1 MLKLS
6 SINLLLRIITLG
18 SKFLL
23 IMGMTRLLAPAEV
36 GVYGVLSTTIG
47 LSIYIVGMDFYVF
60 NTREILSSK
69 SENKEFFIRDQF
81 LFHIFSYVIFLPI
94 LIILFILNIIPVKYA
109 FIFYVLL
116 VLEHLSQ
123 EFNRVFITL
132 SKPIVANVTLFF
144 RSGAWAYAAMI
155 LFFIS
160 DETHNLWTVLIGWV
174 SGVLFSVLLSIYYL
188 KDLNW
193 HIVKS
198 KKIDWKWVK
207 RGVVV
212 SFPLFVGNIA
222 LKLAEYLDRYFITFY
237 KGKALVGAYTFYGSL
252 SNLLVIFAQTG
263 VIMIL
268 GPKVIRNFQSGDYK
282 TYKIQMKKMT
292 SGVIISTIFISLALA
307 IGIIPITKLIGK
319 PIYAENLSAYWTLI
333 GAYAFSVLALLPHQT
348 LYVRFKDKAIIVS
361 SLISLGVSLLLNILL
376 VPKFGLIGGATSTF
390 GAFFMLF
397 ILKLIFAIKYKNARE
412 PIEKN

>member
-1 MLKLS
+1 MS
-6 SINLLLRIITLG
+6 
-18 SKFLL
+18 
-23 IMGMTRLLAPAEV
+23 MTRLLAPAEV
-36 GVYGVLSTTIG
+36 GIYGVLSTTIG

-69 SENKEFFIRDQF
+69 SKDKELFIRDQF

-160 DETHNLWTVLIGWV
+160 DDTHNLWTVLIGWV

-193 HIVKS
+193 YIVKS
-198 KKIDWKWVK
+198 KKVNWKWVK

-282 TYKIQMKKMT
+282 IYKIQMKKMT

-319 PIYAENLSAYWTLI
+319 PIYANHLSAYWTLI

-390 GAFFMLF
+390 GAFFTLF
-397 ILKLIFAIKYKNARE
+397 ILKLLFAIKYKNVRE